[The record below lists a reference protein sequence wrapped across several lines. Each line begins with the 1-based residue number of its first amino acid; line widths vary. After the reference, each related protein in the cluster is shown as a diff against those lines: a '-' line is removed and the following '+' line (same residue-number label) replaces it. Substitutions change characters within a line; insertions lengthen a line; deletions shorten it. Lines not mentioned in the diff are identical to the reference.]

1 MVSQDQ
7 PIVNTA
13 TFACKSCGASLKY
26 KPGTAHLVCEY
37 CGAMND
43 INPPL
48 APIEELDF
56 ETFLAKAGDEMDQLS
71 ITAVNCQN
79 CGATSSIDPKIAS
92 SLCPYCTSPL
102 IAANAVDEK
111 MIRPRSLLPFL
122 IEAEKAKAEFQKWI
136 DKLWFAPSALKKAVI
151 QADRFKGVYIPFWTY
166 DSQTLSRYTGE
177 QGVYYYTEEQYTET
191 DAKGNSVNRTRQ
203 VRNTRWYPV
212 IGQVDFFFDD
222 ILICASKSL
231 PVNYV
236 NKLAPWDLNNLIS
249 FDEKFLSGFICEKY
263 QVDLKEG
270 FDLAKA
276 EMTNALENKVRQQI
290 GGDDQRVI
298 SVDTAYSSITFKHL
312 LLPVYLSAYSFKGKI
327 FHFLVNART
336 GEVQGERPW
345 STGKIALAVVGGLL
359 LVFILY
365 LLFKK

>member
-1 MVSQDQ
+1 MAQDQ
-7 PIVNTA
+7 DIASTA

-43 INPPL
+43 INPPST
-48 APIEELDF
+48 PIEEQDY
-56 ETFLAKAGDEMDQLS
+56 ETFLSKAVTETDQLT
-71 ITAVNCQN
+71 IAAVKCQN

-102 IAANAVDEK
+102 ISANAVDEK
-111 MIRPRSLLPFL
+111 MIRPKSLLPFL
-122 IEAEKAKAEFQKWI
+122 IDAEKAKSEFQKWI

-151 QADRFKGVYIPFWTY
+151 QADRFKGLYTPFWTY
-166 DSQTLSRYTGE
+166 DSQTLSQYVGE

-191 DAKGNSVNRTRQ
+191 DSKGNTVNRTRQ

-212 IGQVDFFFDD
+212 TGQLDFFFDD

-236 NKLAPWDLNNLIS
+236 NKLAPWDMKNLIS

-263 QVDLKEG
+263 QIGLKEG

-276 EMTNALENKVRQQI
+276 EMTKALESKVRQQI

-298 SVDTAYSSITFKHL
+298 SVNTAYSSVTFKHL

-345 STGKIALAVVGGLL
+345 SSAKIALTVIGGLL
-359 LVFILY
+359 LLFILY